1 MGGAFG
7 RSAKIGDIEVLR
19 AVAAL
24 FVIFHHLSGNLIVWR
39 SHALERIEEHFQL
52 WIGVDLFFAISGFV
66 IARGLLPSLAA
77 TKGAGEARRAVLAF
91 WVRRA
96 FRLFPAAWLW
106 LSVSLLACAFFNNS
120 GAFGDLRE
128 NLWATLAGVF
138 DYANFRFADKFAHGS
153 YYGVSFVYWSLSL
166 EEQFY
171 LLLPLLALL
180 FRRWLWIPLTL
191 LVLAQFSTMR
201 GPLLMSLR
209 VDAVCLGVLI
219 AIWSFR
225 PSYRA
230 VARWFSG
237 HRRVARAALVLTLL
251 GCATA
256 LASSPL
262 QFFRYRIGL
271 IALCCAALALLA
283 SFDCDYI
290 CPPGAFKRAMVWI
303 GARSYGL
310 YLIHIPVYFATR
322 ELWFRLTPPG
332 PLGFDASYTLRFY
345 ATAAPLLFLLAAL
358 SYRYYETPL
367 RAYGA
372 RLAERLRGR
381 SSADHHR
388 ALHPAP
394 GVVVAMDDV
403 RPDVADVR

>member
-1 MGGAFG
+1 MGGAVG
-7 RSAKIGDIEVLR
+7 RSTKIGDIEVLR

-24 FVIFHHLSGNLIVWR
+24 FVVFHHLYGNLIVWR
-39 SHALERIEEHFQL
+39 SAALERIEAHFQL

-77 TKGAGEARRAVLAF
+77 TDSAGEARRTVLAF
-91 WVRRA
+91 WLRRA

-106 LSVSLLACAFFNNS
+106 LAVSLLACAVFNSS
-120 GAFGDLRE
+120 GAFGDLRD
-128 NLWATLAGVF
+128 NVWATLAGVF

-171 LLLPLLALL
+171 LLLPFLALL
-180 FRRWLWIPLTL
+180 FRRWLWLPLAL
-191 LVLAQFSTMR
+191 LVLAQFALLR
-201 GPLLMSLR
+201 GPLMMSLR
-209 VDAVCLGVLI
+209 VDAVSLGVLI

-225 PSYRA
+225 PSYGV
-230 VARWFSG
+230 VARWFAG
-237 HRRVARAALVLTLL
+237 HGRFARVALVVTLL
-251 GCATA
+251 GGATA
-256 LASSPL
+256 LASPPL
-262 QFFRYRIGL
+262 HDFRFRIGL

-290 CPPGAFKRAMVWI
+290 CPPGAFKRVMVWI

-322 ELWFRLTPPG
+322 ELWFRLSPPG
-332 PLGFDASYTLRFY
+332 PLGFDATYTLRFY
-345 ATAAPLLFLLAAL
+345 ATAAPLLFLLAAV

-372 RLAERLRGR
+372 RLADRLRGP
-381 SSADHHR
+381 SATDSR
-388 ALHPAP
+388 ALHRAP
-394 GVVVAMDDV
+394 GVVVAMDDI